1 MDRQLPPELIAKIIH
16 DIVDTPSL
24 LSLCLTSKITHGEA
38 AKYLYHHIDDLGSV
52 DERPHLQLLETLVAN
67 PNLAS
72 LVQTYISNC
81 VALSKDPEEELAR
94 HPPTSNRPDPYVDGR
109 RRSWRI
115 WGLLPRALAVMVNL
129 KLFRFREAVDRPSA
143 HWILANP
150 STFKFQLEEL
160 EWGCYEETG
169 EDLVRFLETQ
179 KSLKTLCLR
188 DAPSCPIP
196 FSVCPDLIS
205 IKGESGAVTKLLP
218 GRPNITEVY
227 WNQSRYRDGNGA
239 HVSGIRIIPA
249 ILPELKRIRLLSIK
263 DHGSSREPKLTK
275 LVQWMPVLVILEVFH
290 LPRVSYST
298 FIFKDC
304 YDVHHPYRR
313 TF

>member
-1 MDRQLPPELIAKIIH
+1 MVGIQS
-16 DIVDTPSL
+16 PSRGAQDHNQHSDL
-24 LSLCLTSKITHGEA
+24 LSSAQIAQNGTA
-38 AKYLYHHIDDLGSV
+38 
-52 DERPHLQLLETLVAN
+52 RPRFWM
-67 PNLAS
+67 
-72 LVQTYISNC
+72 
-81 VALSKDPEEELAR
+81 AR
-94 HPPTSNRPDPYVDGR
+94 
-109 RRSWRI
+109 
-115 WGLLPRALAVMVNL
+115 
-129 KLFRFREAVDRPSA
+129 F
-143 HWILANP
+143 HWA
-150 STFKFQLEEL
+150 
-160 EWGCYEETG
+160 
-169 EDLVRFLETQ
+169 
-179 KSLKTLCLR
+179 
-188 DAPSCPIP
+188 SCPIP